1 MGREFWFI
9 VVRGVQGATT
19 HYHFPS
25 DWRGA
30 FIIWIFS
37 HWNSRCLPIPRLV
50 GCLTTAWFIIESEI
64 HLRQDQT
71 NQNSHPL
78 RSPVFHFLRPNQDYG
93 RRMRVSC
100 EGFYSSLSFS
110 CWLVT
115 YIIGRALTL
124 KKIYVIFR
132 LITHGEPAFTSYT
145 VCFFYWLSVPSK
157 CRSGTRLL
165 FWVDDQEAQ
174 KFVD

>member
-1 MGREFWFI
+1 MPQLKTTFHQIAE
-9 VVRGVQGATT
+9 VRSLYGSFHTET
-19 HYHFPS
+19 HDVYQYPHS
-25 DWRGA
+25 
-30 FIIWIFS
+30 
-37 HWNSRCLPIPRLV
+37 V

-64 HLRQDQT
+64 HLRQD
-71 NQNSHPL
+71 QNSHPL

-124 KKIYVIFR
+124 KKIDVIFR
-132 LITHGEPAFTSYT
+132 PITHGEPAFTSYT

-157 CRSGTRLL
+157 CRSGTRLP
-165 FWVDDQEAQ
+165 F
-174 KFVD
+174 